1 MWLSEASCMSLTASI
16 RHPDFRYP
24 DCYPDLV
31 FQFVILFCFFDSQH
45 SGKFKQ
51 NREKFSLR
59 RLITT

>member
-1 MWLSEASCMSLTASI
+1 MSLTASI